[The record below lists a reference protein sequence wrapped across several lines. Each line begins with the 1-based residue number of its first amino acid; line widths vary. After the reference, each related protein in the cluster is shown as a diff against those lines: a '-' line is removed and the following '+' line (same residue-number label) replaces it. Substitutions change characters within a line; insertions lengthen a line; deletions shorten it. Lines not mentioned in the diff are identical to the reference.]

1 MTTITKMNP
10 DMVKERA
17 GATIDVDS
25 LKVFLG
31 ELNYMTPNDYQKYLH
46 HRKSYSDCWSLN
58 SVLELTGSNLVFSR
72 QSVGSA
78 DKAHLRGELSQ
89 PWSPREVRHDL
100 RQDDQVD
107 RIQPNS
113 PDRRNH
119 AKLFVR
125 VGTVHLDHCGRICLL
140 RILMGMY

>member
-46 HRKSYSDCWSLN
+46 HRKH
-58 SVLELTGSNLVFSR
+58 LV
-72 QSVGSA
+72 
-78 DKAHLRGELSQ
+78 
-89 PWSPREVRHDL
+89 
-100 RQDDQVD
+100 
-107 RIQPNS
+107 N
-113 PDRRNH
+113 
-119 AKLFVR
+119 
-125 VGTVHLDHCGRICLL
+125 
-140 RILMGMY
+140 Y